1 MTKELITVDGEM
13 QLYDVVKLFNKYNVG
28 RLVVTI
34 DGVPKGT
41 LSKTDVMNEL
51 AVY

>member
-13 QLYDVVKLFNKYNVG
+13 QLYDVVRLFYKYNIG
-28 RLVVTI
+28 QLVVTV
-34 DGVPKGT
+34 DGIPKGI